1 MRSTVCVCVCE
12 RPTAL
17 TVSSSFITIVC
28 VATRKDGVC
37 TSQDLCFSTLCVLFF
52 SLSLF
57 FFYYFP
63 LVHSHI
69 VCMFAQSPQL
79 TTDTSFDSP
88 R

>member
-1 MRSTVCVCVCE
+1 MHQSGT
-12 RPTAL
+12 
-17 TVSSSFITIVC
+17 
-28 VATRKDGVC
+28 
-37 TSQDLCFSTLCVLFF
+37 LFF
-52 SLSLF
+52 YSLCTFFFPLSF